1 MIKMNEEVYLQNL
14 VFKKTHDD
22 KGCVM
27 GNIIFKNSISLEEY
41 TNIQEKKDLI
51 LCDKSQNNWNELKK
65 WLEEYKENT
74 KIQYQGSHPT
84 RQYSLEIINAV
95 LRVTIEKMQE
105 LEGND
110 AK

>member
-27 GNIIFKNSISLEEY
+27 GTITFKNSISLEEY

-51 LCDKSQNNWNELKK
+51 LCDKLQNNWNELKRWVK
-65 WLEEYKENT
+65 EYEQNS
-74 KIQYQGSHPT
+74 YGLGSYET
-84 RQYSLEIINAV
+84 GITDGLGDV
-95 LRVTIEKMQE
+95 LKKMQE
-105 LEGND
+105 MEQGKD
-110 AK
+110 E